1 MKFIP
6 YGSRDILYK
15 SPFGAVSSS
24 ETVTLRV
31 LLHNDALPEKV
42 YLILREDQSHEQYIE
57 LSPADRYDESY
68 RWYEIKLSLPE
79 GLYWYKFCFD
89 SPWGRQFITKFKFS
103 EGLVSN
109 DGQEWQL
116 TVYDKD
122 FETPD
127 FFKGGIIYQI
137 FPDRFY
143 NSGTPKENVPSDRYV
158 HTSFE
163 ESPEYRQNNGICSL
177 NNDYFGGDL
186 EGICQ
191 KLPYLQELGVSIIYL
206 NPIFEAHNNHR
217 YNTADYLKID
227 SMLGD
232 EQNLKKL
239 CKDAEKLGISIVL
252 DGVFSHTGD
261 DSIYFNKYNRYASI
275 GAYQSTESPYF
286 NWFNFQQWPNRYSA
300 WWGVPSLPETNEEN
314 PDFLE
319 FITGENGVLRH
330 WLRCGVKGWR
340 LDVADELPDSFL
352 DKIRTAVKTENKNAI
367 IIGEVWEDATNK
379 ISYGHRR
386 RYLRGKQLDSV
397 MNYPFASALIKFMTG
412 GSGEELLDTVM
423 NICENYPR
431 QALRLLM
438 NHIGTHDTERI
449 LTALGGEH
457 AFGRGR
463 DWQSKQKMNET
474 QMWHAKKLLYITAL
488 LQYTLPGIPSLYYGD
503 EAGMEGYGDPFC
515 RGFYP
520 WGKEDF
526 YLVEF
531 YKKLGQF
538 RRNSK
543 SFEDGDFCPVSAGP
557 NHFAFIRKCDGE
569 QVFVAVNRSYEQTSI
584 PVPKDFENA
593 EIIFGYLPKNDT
605 VKVDGLGFTVL
616 KISTKQKTQKVTSK
630 VLTSSFP

>member
-6 YGSRDILYK
+6 YDSRDILYK

-68 RWYEIKLSLPE
+68 RWYEIKLTLPE

-103 EGLVSN
+103 EGLISN

-232 EQNLKKL
+232 EQDLKKL
-239 CKDAEKLGISIVL
+239 CKDAEKFGISIVL

-352 DKIRTAVKTENKNAI
+352 DKIRTAVKTEDKNAI

-397 MNYPFASALIKFMTG
+397 MNYPLASALIKFMTG

-520 WGKEDF
+520 WCKEDG

-538 RRNSK
+538 RRNTIV
-543 SFEDGDFCPVSAGP
+543 FEDGDFIPVSAGP
-557 NHFAFIRKCDGE
+557 DHFAFIRKCENE
-569 QVFVAVNRSYEQTSI
+569 QVFVAVNRWYEQITV
-584 PVPKDFENA
+584 PVPDGFENA
-593 EIIFGYLPKNDT
+593 EIIFGFLPEDNC

-616 KISTKQKTQKVTSK
+616 KLSTK
-630 VLTSSFP
+630 

>member
-6 YGSRDILYK
+6 YDSRDILYK

-232 EQNLKKL
+232 EQDLKKL
-239 CKDAEKLGISIVL
+239 CKDAEKFGISIVL

>member
-6 YGSRDILYK
+6 YDSRDILYK

-57 LSPADRYDESY
+57 LSPADRHDESY
-68 RWYEIKLSLPE
+68 RWYEIKLTLPE

-163 ESPEYRQNNGICSL
+163 EAPEYRQNNGICSL

-232 EQNLKKL
+232 EQDLKKL
-239 CKDAEKLGISIVL
+239 CKDAEKFGISIVL

-352 DKIRTAVKTENKNAI
+352 DKIRTAVKTEDKNAI